1 MKIKKLKRAAETE
14 IKTARKITEFLKPK
28 PEHPSISN
36 NIENNKPDAA
46 VAGIS
51 TYKLG
56 SGNETF
62 SGEKGKP
69 DDLLDSK
76 VGKTLNLPRGLVVA
90 DCDWPDG
97 TRRTRLS
104 QSE

>member
-36 NIENNKPDAA
+36 NIENYEPDAA

-51 TYKLG
+51 TFKLG
-56 SGNETF
+56 SSDLQWGK
-62 SGEKGKP
+62 KG
-69 DDLLDSK
+69 
-76 VGKTLNLPRGLVVA
+76 GQMI
-90 DCDWPDG
+90 C
-97 TRRTRLS
+97 
-104 QSE
+104 